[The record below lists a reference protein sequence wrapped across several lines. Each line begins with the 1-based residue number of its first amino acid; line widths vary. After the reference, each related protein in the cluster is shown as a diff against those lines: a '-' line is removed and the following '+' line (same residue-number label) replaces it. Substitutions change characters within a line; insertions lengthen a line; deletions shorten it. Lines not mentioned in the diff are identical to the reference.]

1 MSPGARALVEF
12 LAEQLA
18 AAQLERE
25 AARAAEIDR
34 SREADQNAASAEH
47 AEA

>member
-1 MSPGARALVEF
+1 MSPGARALVEY

-34 SREADQNAASAEH
+34 MRNAEQNAASTAET
-47 AEA
+47 ET